1 MIETVIIIGGVVGGL
16 ITTLCYN
23 IRRSRCHTI
32 ETPCVSCKRNLM
44 TDKELKA
51 DKLPVNGVNGFD
63 NILSSREDSYM
74 TAIQCQSPL
83 SLPPITRLKSNDNGI

>member
-51 DKLPVNGVNGFD
+51 DKAPVSGFD
-63 NILSSREDSYM
+63 NILSNREDSYM
-74 TAIQCQSPL
+74 TSIQCQSPL
-83 SLPPITRLKSNDNGI
+83 SLPPITRLKSNDNI